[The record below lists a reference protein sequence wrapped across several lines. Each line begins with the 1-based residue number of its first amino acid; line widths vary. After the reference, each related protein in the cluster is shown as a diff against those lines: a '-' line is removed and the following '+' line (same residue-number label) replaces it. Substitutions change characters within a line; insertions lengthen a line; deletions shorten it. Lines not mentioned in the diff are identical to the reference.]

1 MMAAPAFASEPDKLR
16 AEVDQLK
23 RELAALREA
32 FTRHLKDPVY
42 EKAPQIRPNTQEKQ
56 MG

>member
-1 MMAAPAFASEPDKLR
+1 MTAPAFASEPDKLR